1 MKFVLNFL
9 VFLFICNTITYSQ
22 SFKEKVESIYNFK
35 IATLTPDE
43 AIKKNEEL
51 RLFWKEMDKDT
62 ANFLPQIRKVL
73 TIPNQ
78 PSYLYFDLCSYLN
91 IQSFKPSDN
100 ALIEQAIANI
110 NWADMNQ
117 WELIEKYRTF
127 ALSGINVV
135 NGVKTLFKTTKINVL
150 NPLINKTFNQGEI
163 AAYLLLP
170 LKPQKYVTPLAEIYD
185 TISTEAQRTVITILW
200 LSNTQVGDE
209 KLQLFAKT
217 TKDIDVRSYANR
229 LLYRF
234 PPSQELIA
242 PLEAMNEQQR
252 AADLM
257 QNYFQS
263 VAEWKAD
270 SWQKI
275 IQTTQLM
282 HYFKLA
288 RSL

>member
-1 MKFVLNFL
+1 MKFCLNIL
-9 VFLFICNTITYSQ
+9 SILIICNTVIYSQ
-22 SFKEKVESIYNFK
+22 SFKEKVETIYNFK
-35 IATLTPDE
+35 IAALTPEE
-43 AIKKNEEL
+43 ALKKNEEL
-51 RLFWKEMDKDT
+51 RLFWNEMDNDT
-62 ANFLPQIRKVL
+62 AYYLPQIRKVL

-78 PSYLYFDLCSYLN
+78 PSYLYFDLCSYLD
-91 IQSFKPSDN
+91 IQSFKSSDN
-100 ALIEQAIANI
+100 ALIEQAIAHI
-110 NWADMNQ
+110 NWVDMNQ

-150 NPLINKTFNQGEI
+150 NPTINKTFNQGEI

-185 TISTEAQRTVITILW
+185 TISTEAQRTVITIMW

-209 KLQLFAKT
+209 KLQLFAKI
-217 TKDIDVRSYANR
+217 TKDIDARSYANR

-234 PPSQELIA
+234 SPSQELIA
-242 PLEAMNEQQR
+242 PFAAMNEQQR
-252 AADLM
+252 TADLM

-263 VAEWKAD
+263 VAEWKSD
-270 SWQKI
+270 SWEKI
-275 IQTTQLM
+275 IQSTQLM